1 MKDSFKIGLG
11 FGLTSGVIT
20 TLGLMMGLKS
30 FTESKLI
37 IIGGILTIAIADAL
51 SDSVGIHVAQ
61 ESDRGTTRKDVWES
75 TLSSFFSKFLTTST
89 FIAPIAL
96 FSLKTA
102 ISINILWGISL
113 LGTISYIIAK
123 AQNKNPFWMVT
134 EHLGI
139 AIFVIISSSYLQV
152 FVERVFM

>member
-1 MKDSFKIGLG
+1 MKKSFKIGLG

-61 ESDRGTTRKDVWES
+61 ESDHRTTKRDVWES
-75 TLSSFFSKFLTTST
+75 SLSTFFSKFLITSS
-89 FIAPIAL
+89 FLAPIVL

-102 ISINILWGISL
+102 VTINILWGISL

-123 AQNKNPFWMVT
+123 AQNKNPFFMVA

-139 AIFVIISSSYLQV
+139 AIFVIVSASYLQV
-152 FVERVFM
+152 FVEKVFM